1 LARRLNGARA
11 AAVLRARLT
20 VPVTRKV
27 APMSNNQAT
36 PDSARERVE
45 TGRVRTMDY
54 MQLDPS
60 IGLGLLPVAVFLAVN
75 YLGPAQW
82 AIALSFLT
90 SCFVFVR
97 MRSRGAIQFLSVLGF
112 LIVAGA
118 AVVGLVADSD
128 RAFVAQNI
136 VADFVFA
143 ALFAGSAL
151 VRRPLIGAIARE
163 AVPAIQPVMPI
174 DLAMFM
180 RLTLLSAALNI
191 VTGIARIVLFQALD
205 ANAYTIASRVLG
217 APLSI
222 GFVVYCYYAI
232 TRTAIAM
239 WPADIEPPARRGA
252 ATG

>member
-1 LARRLNGARA
+1 MTVMDGEEATPESERERA
-11 AAVLRARLT
+11 A
-20 VPVTRKV
+20 
-27 APMSNNQAT
+27 
-36 PDSARERVE
+36 

-60 IGLGLLPVAVFLAVN
+60 IGLGLLPVAVFLVVN

-82 AIALSFLT
+82 AIGLSFLA

-112 LIVAGA
+112 IIVAGS

-143 ALFAGSAL
+143 AFFAGSAL
-151 VRRPLIGAIARE
+151 IRRPLIGAIARE
-163 AVPAIQPVMPI
+163 AVPAIRPVMPI
-174 DLAMFM
+174 DLALFM
-180 RLTLLSAALNI
+180 QLTLLSAALNI
-191 VTGIARIVLFQALD
+191 VTGVARIFLFQALD

-222 GFVVYCYYAI
+222 GFVIYCYYAV
-232 TRTAIAM
+232 TRTAIAI
-239 WPADIEPPARRGA
+239 WPADLEPPARRSA
-252 ATG
+252 PTS